1 MKKILLFI
9 ATEKG
14 FEALKKLYKYDKK
27 IIGLVSSFQEE
38 YVKEEFYYKIEEF
51 CNEKQISFKG
61 YNKEFKQNL
70 ESILKAF
77 NITEAVAISW
87 RYFIPLKINK
97 LLETKLII
105 FHDSLLPK
113 YRGFCPT
120 PTAIICGE
128 KEIGI
133 SVFFATNEIDK
144 GEIILQKKIKID
156 TNLYI
161 KDIILKQSKLY
172 SEAMIELIEMIK
184 RGSIRSELQDET
196 KATYSIWRN
205 PEDCQIDWNLS
216 SFEIYNLIRA
226 VSFPY
231 TGAFTYYEGE
241 KAYILKSEI
250 VKDIKF
256 QKRDSGKIWKID
268 KKMPI
273 VVCGKG
279 MIKLIKVKDKD
290 ENEIS
295 FNFIRRRFNNKW

>member
-14 FEALKKLYKYDKK
+14 YEVLEKLYKYDKK
-27 IIGLVSSFQEE
+27 IIGLVSSFKEE
-38 YVKEEFYYKIEEF
+38 NVKEKFYYKIEEF
-51 CNEKQISFKG
+51 CKEKQISFKE
-61 YNKEFKQNL
+61 YNKEFRQNL
-70 ESILKAF
+70 EGILKAF

-144 GEIILQKKIKID
+144 GEIILQKKIPID
-156 TNLYI
+156 MDLYI
-161 KDIILKQSKLY
+161 KDIIAKQSKLY
-172 SEAMIELIEMIK
+172 SDAIIKLIDMIK
-184 RGSIRSELQDET
+184 KGNIKSKAQDES

-216 SFEIYNLIRA
+216 SLEIYNLIRA

-241 KAYILKSEI
+241 KVYILKSEI

-256 QKRDSGKIWKID
+256 QKRDPGKIWKID

-279 MIKLIKVKDKD
+279 MIKLIKVKDEDK
-290 ENEIS
+290 NEIS
-295 FNFIRRRFNNKW
+295 FNFIRRRFDNI